1 MADVPPP
8 VLNSQMPPE
17 EFLRASQAFLEK
29 EQAASVA
36 TSPVSSALTE
46 AIIANADSVS
56 ESLDNL
62 LTAFDTEVLHAVK
75 WSDDMPKGHPLRK
88 QPLYVRLWNAS
99 EWKSFWDIL
108 EAEKKENDVR
118 KTLQTPLPTRE
129 STSSF
134 WFVVVTSLCT
144 DDGKPVFNEPVSEV
158 ENRYDGPKG
167 LIWANSVHTQ
177 AMMFN
182 GLYTS
187 ENGVAKNS
195 DTTNTSTSSGG

>member
-1 MADVPPP
+1 MADAPP
-8 VLNSQMPPE
+8 VLNSQLPPE

-29 EQAASVA
+29 EQAAA
-36 TSPVSSALTE
+36 DEASPTNAALTE
-46 AIIANADSVS
+46 AIIANADGVS
-56 ESLDNL
+56 DSLDSL
-62 LTAFDTEVLHAVK
+62 LSAFDTEVLHAVK
-75 WSDDMPKGHPLRK
+75 WADDMPQGHPLRK

-99 EWKSFWDIL
+99 EWKSFWNIL

-118 KTLQTPLPTRE
+118 KTLAPPLPTRE

-144 DDGKPVFNEPVSEV
+144 ADGKSVFNEHVSEV
-158 ENRYDGPKG
+158 EKRYDGPKG
-167 LIWANSVHTQ
+167 LIWANGVHTQ
-177 AMMFN
+177 SMMFN

-187 ENGVAKNS
+187 ENAVAKNS